1 MIIEKET
8 FLHTE
13 LGLILLDGEVTIK
26 EKVELFPSV
35 NAITPDGQIQTYL
48 FIFHLNLDAK
58 TRLHM

>member
-35 NAITPDGQIQTYL
+35 NAITPDGQIQPYL

-58 TRLHM
+58 TRIHM